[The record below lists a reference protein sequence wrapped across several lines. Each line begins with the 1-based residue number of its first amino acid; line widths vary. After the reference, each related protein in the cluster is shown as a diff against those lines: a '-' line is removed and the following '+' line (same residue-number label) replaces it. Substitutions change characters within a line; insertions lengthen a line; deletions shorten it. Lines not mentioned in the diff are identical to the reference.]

1 MTLRPRCAS
10 GVKSPCIGH
19 RWHHEGRPELRV
31 SNVVRVARGRQWIDL
46 IGPDAQRLQDVGDCA
61 YMATVASGEDE
72 LDLLSGDVSD

>member
-1 MTLRPRCAS
+1 
-10 GVKSPCIGH
+10 
-19 RWHHEGRPELRV
+19 
-31 SNVVRVARGRQWIDL
+31 L